1 MKPNPNDNPI
11 SCETRRLNASIE
23 LAQAWR
29 EFERAQKRF
38 YAAFADEDVT
48 ADGRRRGHSKLV
60 YDKATRTLVTV
71 DPHAAEDGPVTP
83 AERET

>member
-11 SCETRRLNASIE
+11 SRETRRLNA
-23 LAQAWR
+23 AR
-29 EFERAQKRF
+29 EVVDAMRALERAQKKLF
-38 YAAFADEDVT
+38 AAFADEDVT

-60 YDKATRTLVTV
+60 YDKVTRTLVTV
-71 DPHAAEDGPVTP
+71 DPHTAEDGPVTP